1 MAVEFSTPIRFLRGV
16 GEAKNACFAKLGLL
30 TAGEL
35 LSFFPRSYEDRGN
48 IKLIADCPEG
58 ENCALLLTV
67 RSAPVVSRS
76 MRSGISYI
84 KFTASDES
92 DSVEITFFNRP
103 WLEKSIVVGRRFR
116 FYGKLAYGSYCLEMN
131 SPEMEPYNSEL
142 PSILPVYPLTK
153 GLTQLAVASAVKE
166 AACLIDSMPETLPEG
181 LRAQHGLMGRRDA
194 YRALHFPKSLE
205 EVAKAKHSLA
215 FEELLIFQLAVRRLR
230 SKLETFD
237 APEMSYK
244 DTGIGKF
251 FSSLPYELT
260 GAQQRTVKEV
270 LGDLCR
276 AVPMRRLV
284 QGDVGSGKTVVAA
297 AAMLFAVKN
306 SYQCAL
312 MVPTEILASQHFETL
327 EKLYEGLDIRVELLL
342 GSTPAKNKKKIKE
355 GLKNGS
361 VDIVVGT
368 NAVIQKDVEYC
379 SLGLVITDEQHR
391 FGVVQRASLAEKNAE
406 KQPHSLVMSATPIPR
421 SLSLVL
427 YGDMDVSI
435 IDELPAGRQKIETRA
450 YSDEKRGAIFAFLQK
465 QIDAGSQAYII
476 CPLVEENEE
485 SDRKSVESYEE
496 LLRSYLPAV
505 KAEFLHG
512 RMKSADKDRAMKAF
526 AAGEVSVLVSTTVVE
541 VGVNVPNATVM
552 LIENAEC
559 YGLSQLHQLRGRVGR
574 GTKKSY
580 CILMAGKGSEKA
592 MERLSVMS
600 STNNGFEVANAD
612 LVQRGPGDFFGSRQS
627 GELKFKHASMADMS
641 LIEKTH
647 RAVSEI
653 ESEAGYTAEELEMVY
668 KAVDGFFDENGSQE
682 IFN

>member
-16 GEAKNACFAKLGLL
+16 GEAKNACFAKLGLV

-35 LSFFPRSYEDRGN
+35 IGFFPRSYEDRGN
-48 IKLIADCPEG
+48 IKLVSECPEG

-67 RSAPVVSRS
+67 RSAPVLSRS

-84 KFTASDES
+84 KFTAGDES
-92 DSVEITFFNRP
+92 GSVEVTFFNQP

-116 FYGKLAYGSYCLEMN
+116 FYGKLNYGSYCLEMS
-131 SPEMEPYNSEL
+131 SPEMEVYNPEL

-153 GLTQLAVASAVKE
+153 GLTQGAVSGAMRE
-166 AACLIDSMPETLPEG
+166 AACLIDLLPETLPQS
-181 LRAQHGLMGRRDA
+181 LREKHGLMSRRDA
-194 YRALHFPKSLE
+194 YRALHFPKSME

-215 FEELLIFQLAVRRLR
+215 FEELLVFQLAVRRLR
-230 SKLETFD
+230 GKLETFN
-237 APEMSYK
+237 APAMSYK
-244 DTGIGKF
+244 DTGIGRF

-276 AVPMRRLV
+276 SVPMRRLV
-284 QGDVGSGKTVVAA
+284 QGDVGSGKTVIAA
-297 AAMLFAVKN
+297 GAMLFAVKN
-306 SYQCAL
+306 SYQCVL
-312 MVPTEILASQHFETL
+312 MVPTEILASQHFDTL
-327 EKLYEGLDIRVELLL
+327 TKLYEGLDISVELLL

-391 FGVVQRASLAEKNAE
+391 FGVVQRAALAEKNAE
-406 KQPHSLVMSATPIPR
+406 RQPHSLVMSATPIPR

-427 YGDMDVSI
+427 YGDMDISI
-435 IDELPAGRQKIETRA
+435 IDELPAGRQKIETKA
-450 YSDEKRGAIFAFLQK
+450 YSDEKREAVFAFLKK
-465 QIDAGSQAYII
+465 QIGAGSQAYII

-485 SDRKSVESYEE
+485 LDRKSVEAYAE
-496 LLRSYLPAV
+496 LMQSYLPNV
-505 KAEFLHG
+505 RAEFLHG

-552 LIENAEC
+552 LVENAEC

-580 CILMAGKGSEKA
+580 CILMTGKGSEKS

-600 STNNGFEVANAD
+600 QTNNGFEVANAD
-612 LVQRGPGDFFGSRQS
+612 LLQRGPGDFFGSRQS
-627 GELKFKHASMADMS
+627 GELRFKHASMADMP
-641 LIEKTH
+641 LIEQTH
-647 RAVSEI
+647 KAIDEI
-653 ESEAGYTAEELEMVY
+653 EVGAGYTAEDLRMIY
-668 KAVDGFFDENGSQE
+668 TAVDSFFDENGSKE

>member
-16 GEAKNACFAKLGLL
+16 GEAKNACFAKLGLV

-35 LSFFPRSYEDRGN
+35 ISFFPRSYEDRGN
-48 IKLIADCPEG
+48 IKLISECPEG

-67 RSAPVVSRS
+67 RSAPVLSRS

-84 KFTASDES
+84 KFTAGDES
-92 DSVEITFFNRP
+92 GSVEVTFFNQP

-116 FYGKLAYGSYCLEMN
+116 FYGKLNYGSYCLEMS
-131 SPEMEPYNSEL
+131 SPEMEVYNPEL

-153 GLTQLAVASAVKE
+153 GLTQGAVSGAMRE
-166 AACLIDSMPETLPEG
+166 AACLIDLLPETLPES
-181 LRAQHGLMGRRDA
+181 LREKHGLMSRRDA
-194 YRALHFPKSLE
+194 YRALHFPKSME

-215 FEELLIFQLAVRRLR
+215 FEELLVFQLAVRRLR
-230 SKLETFD
+230 GKLETFN
-237 APEMSYK
+237 APAMSYK
-244 DTGIGKF
+244 DTGIGF

-276 AVPMRRLV
+276 SVPMRRLV
-284 QGDVGSGKTVVAA
+284 QGDVGSGKTVIAA
-297 AAMLFAVKN
+297 GAMLFAVKN
-306 SYQCAL
+306 SYQCVL
-312 MVPTEILASQHFETL
+312 MVPTEILASQHFDTL
-327 EKLYEGLDIRVELLL
+327 TKLYEGLDISVELLL

-391 FGVVQRASLAEKNAE
+391 FGVVQRAALAEKNAE
-406 KQPHSLVMSATPIPR
+406 RQPHSLVMSATPIPR

-427 YGDMDVSI
+427 YGDMDISI
-435 IDELPAGRQKIETRA
+435 IDELPAGRQKIETKA
-450 YSDEKRGAIFAFLQK
+450 YSDEKREAVFAFLKK

-485 SDRKSVESYEE
+485 LDRKSVEAYAE
-496 LLRSYLPAV
+496 LMQSYLPDV
-505 KAEFLHG
+505 RAEFLHG

-580 CILMAGKGSEKA
+580 CILMTGKGSEKS

-600 STNNGFEVANAD
+600 QTNNGFEVANAD
-612 LVQRGPGDFFGSRQS
+612 LLQRGPGDFFGSRQS
-627 GELKFKHASMADMS
+627 GELRFKHASMADMP
-641 LIEKTH
+641 LIEQTH
-647 RAVSEI
+647 KAIDEI
-653 ESEAGYTAEELEMVY
+653 EVGAGYTADDLEMIY
-668 KAVDGFFDENGSQE
+668 KAVDGFFDENGSKE

>member
-16 GEAKNACFAKLGLL
+16 GEAKNACFAKLGLV

-35 LSFFPRSYEDRGN
+35 ISFFPRSYEDRGN
-48 IKLIADCPEG
+48 IKLISECSEG

-67 RSAPVVSRS
+67 RSAPVLSRS

-84 KFTASDES
+84 KFTAGDES
-92 DSVEITFFNRP
+92 GSVEVTFFNQP

-116 FYGKLAYGSYCLEMN
+116 FYGKLNYGSYCLEMS
-131 SPEMEPYNSEL
+131 SPEMEVYNPEL

-153 GLTQLAVASAVKE
+153 GLTQGAVSGAMRE
-166 AACLIDSMPETLPEG
+166 AACLIDLLPETLPES
-181 LRAQHGLMGRRDA
+181 LREKHGLMSRRDA
-194 YRALHFPKSLE
+194 YRALHFPKSME

-215 FEELLIFQLAVRRLR
+215 FEELLVFQLAVRRLR
-230 SKLETFD
+230 GKLETFN
-237 APEMSYK
+237 APAMSYK
-244 DTGIGKF
+244 DTGIGRF

-276 AVPMRRLV
+276 SVPMRRLV
-284 QGDVGSGKTVVAA
+284 QGDVGSGKTVIAA
-297 AAMLFAVKN
+297 GAMLFAVKN
-306 SYQCAL
+306 SYQCVL
-312 MVPTEILASQHFETL
+312 MVPTEILASQHFDTL
-327 EKLYEGLDIRVELLL
+327 TKLYEGLDISVELLL

-391 FGVVQRASLAEKNAE
+391 FGVVQRAALAEKNAE
-406 KQPHSLVMSATPIPR
+406 RQPHSLVMSATPIPR

-427 YGDMDVSI
+427 YGDMDISI
-435 IDELPAGRQKIETRA
+435 IDELPAGRQKIETKA
-450 YSDEKRGAIFAFLQK
+450 YSDEKREAVFAFLKK

-485 SDRKSVESYEE
+485 LDRKSVEAYAE
-496 LLRSYLPAV
+496 LMQSYLPDV
-505 KAEFLHG
+505 RAEFLHG

-580 CILMAGKGSEKA
+580 CILMTGKGSEKS

-600 STNNGFEVANAD
+600 QTNNGFEVANAD
-612 LVQRGPGDFFGSRQS
+612 LLQRGPGDFFGSRQS
-627 GELKFKHASMADMS
+627 GELRFKHASMADMP
-641 LIEKTH
+641 LIEQTH
-647 RAVSEI
+647 KAIDEI
-653 ESEAGYTAEELEMVY
+653 EVGVGYTADDLEMIY
-668 KAVDGFFDENGSQE
+668 KAVDGFFDENGSKE